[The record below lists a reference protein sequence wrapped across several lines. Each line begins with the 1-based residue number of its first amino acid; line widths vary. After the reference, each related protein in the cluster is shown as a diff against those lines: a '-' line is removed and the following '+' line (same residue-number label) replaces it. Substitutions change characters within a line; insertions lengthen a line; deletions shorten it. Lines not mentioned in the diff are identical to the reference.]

1 MLAGIKKDCI
11 FAIRNDLVG
20 IMNREYVLNLIEYR

>member
-20 IMNREYVLNLIEYR
+20 IMNREHVLSLIEYR